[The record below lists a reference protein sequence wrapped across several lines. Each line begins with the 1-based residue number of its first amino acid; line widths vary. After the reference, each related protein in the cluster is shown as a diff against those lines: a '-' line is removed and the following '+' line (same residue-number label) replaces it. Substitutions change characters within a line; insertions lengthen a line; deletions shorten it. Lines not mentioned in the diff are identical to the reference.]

1 MTMQA
6 VETHGHT
13 TLRPLE
19 PDPGKIMAA
28 VRRIRT
34 HRQEQQP
41 RHTPASNHPLVGA
54 PYSSRTDRARSH
66 KRSQTSDPLHRKG
79 GTGSGSPA
87 ILSGTN
93 SKKVV
98 THDLPNTLRHPMH
111 TSNESGVLPCQAW
124 MVGGILG
131 RFPTHSSAPPLP
143 RRAMAVPTYRSSE
156 QRSHCAQ
163 LTPPHTGQ
171 GYRRDNRK

>member
-1 MTMQA
+1 MLISLHSNCHRDAFNSWSRPLRLGANDRKEPETRGSCTPSFHSLHSIGPMTMQA

-28 VRRIRT
+28 VRKIRT

-93 SKKVV
+93 SKEGGHSRSAKYAAA
-98 THDLPNTLRHPMH
+98 
-111 TSNESGVLPCQAW
+111 SNAYIE
-124 MVGGILG
+124 
-131 RFPTHSSAPPLP
+131 
-143 RRAMAVPTYRSSE
+143 
-156 QRSHCAQ
+156 
-163 LTPPHTGQ
+163 
-171 GYRRDNRK
+171 